1 MRFTDKVVLVVGGN
15 SGIGLASAQ
24 AFAAEGGIV
33 HLTGRDQATI
43 DSAVASIAGATGYPA
58 DVADLA
64 SLDPVIAAIKAR
76 HGRLDILFAN
86 AGVGGFAPVRDI
98 TPQDWDA
105 VHAINLR
112 GCIFT
117 IQKALPLMGAGGSI
131 VVTGSIGGYAFVP
144 GNTTYAAAKGG
155 LAAALKVIAGE
166 LVREGIRV
174 NLISPGPI
182 ETPLL
187 YRNPGLTGD
196 AVDRLREQMIDA
208 IPMRRMGRPGEV
220 ARAVLF
226 FASDDASFITAA
238 NLFVDGGT
246 LELG

>member
-1 MRFTDKVVLVVGGN
+1 MRFKDKVVLVVGGN

-24 AFAAEGGIV
+24 ALAAEGAIV

-43 DSAVASIAGATGYPA
+43 DTAVASIAGAKGYRA
-58 DVADLA
+58 DVADLD
-64 SLDPVIAAIKAR
+64 SLDPVIAAIKAQ

-98 TPQDWDA
+98 TQRDWDQ
-105 VHAINLR
+105 VHNINLR

-131 VVTGSIGGYAFVP
+131 VVTGSIGGHAFVP

-166 LVREGIRV
+166 LVSEDIRV
-174 NLISPGPI
+174 NLVSPGPI

-196 AVDRLREQMIDA
+196 AVDRLREQMINA
-208 IPMRRMGRPGEV
+208 IPMRRMGRPEEV